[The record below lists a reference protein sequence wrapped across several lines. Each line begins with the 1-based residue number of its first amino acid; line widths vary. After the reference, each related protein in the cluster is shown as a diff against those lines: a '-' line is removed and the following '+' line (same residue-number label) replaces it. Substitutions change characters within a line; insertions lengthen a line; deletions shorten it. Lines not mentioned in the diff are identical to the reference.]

1 MGNERV
7 YNFSAGPSMLPLEVL
22 ERAGAEITNYQ
33 GSGMSVME
41 MSHRSKVFVKIFED
55 TKAKLRRLMNVPE
68 EYEILFLQG
77 GASTQFSMAPL
88 NLIGKTGKADYAVT
102 GNFSNIAYKE
112 AQKYGQINLAASSAD
127 RNHTYIPAQEQLKLD
142 PEASYFYYCANNTIY
157 GTEWPYVPETNGVP
171 IVCDMSSDILS
182 RPVDVS
188 KYGIIFAGAQ
198 KNMAPAGL
206 TVVIIR
212 KELAGHELPYTPLMM
227 NYKTMID
234 KDSMYNTPPCW
245 CIYMLGLVLDWL
257 ESKGGIPGMELV
269 SAAARHF
276 RTDGIISAGDQ
287 CPDPLHA
294 AFYSSLIAVRG
305 NCDRFYEY
313 GSLPFPPVSRELQ
326 LYGHRVIITH
336 GDRLSPDDFD
346 LRSGDIFISGHTHVP
361 MLSQEDGVVFCNPG
375 SPSRPRSSSG
385 PTAAL
390 LSEDGLLLFSLMDF
404 STIRAIRFSRS

>member
-41 MSHRSKVFVKIFED
+41 MSHRSKVFQKIFDD
-55 TKAKLRRLMNVPE
+55 TKAKLRALLNVPE
-68 EYEILFLQG
+68 GYQILFLQG

-88 NLIGKTGKADYAVT
+88 NLIGATGKADYAVT

-112 AQKYGQINLAASSAD
+112 AQKYGQIHLAASSAD
-127 RNHTYIPAQEQLKLD
+127 KNHTYIPQQSQLELD

-157 GTEWPYVPETNGVP
+157 GTEWQYVPETGGVP

-188 KYGIIFAGAQ
+188 KYGVIFAGAQ

-206 TVVIIR
+206 TVVII
-212 KELAGHELPYTPLMM
+212 KEELAGHELPFTPLMM

-257 ESKGGIPGMELV
+257 EEQGGIPGMEAIKHKKAQMLYDV
-269 SAAARHF
+269 IDSSRLFTCAVEPGSRSDMNVVF
-276 RTDGIISAGDQ
+276 RTGSDELDAKFVQESVAAGFTY
-287 CPDPLHA
+287 LK
-294 AFYSSLIAVRG
+294 
-305 NCDRFYEY
+305 
-313 GSLPFPPVSRELQ
+313 
-326 LYGHRVIITH
+326 GHRSVGGMRASIYNAMPTEGVEKLCDFIKAF
-336 GDRLSPDDFD
+336 DRA
-346 LRSGDIFISGHTHVP
+346 
-361 MLSQEDGVVFCNPG
+361 N
-375 SPSRPRSSSG
+375 
-385 PTAAL
+385 
-390 LSEDGLLLFSLMDF
+390 
-404 STIRAIRFSRS
+404 